1 MKGVG
6 VIAPMYLC
14 LSPERI
20 LRKEPPALRFVLVAL
35 AFGTL
40 MTGIL
45 PQFWVELAGN
55 PSTIGGQ

>member
-20 LRKEPPALRFVLVAL
+20 LRKEPPALRFALVTL
-35 AFGTL
+35 AFGTV

-45 PQFWVELAGN
+45 PQFRWN
-55 PSTIGGQ
+55 